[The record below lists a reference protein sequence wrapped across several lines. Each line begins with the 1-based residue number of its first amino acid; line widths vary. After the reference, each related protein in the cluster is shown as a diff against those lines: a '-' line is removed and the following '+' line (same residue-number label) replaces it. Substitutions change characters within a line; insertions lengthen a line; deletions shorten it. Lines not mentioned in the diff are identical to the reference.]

1 MADLLSELQN
11 AAGWKAEGKRLAVE
25 PLTVTAKD
33 AARFIAEMT
42 PVLGDVMAA
51 KELWDEA
58 TSENPNWVMVGALGG
73 AAVIGLIPGI
83 GDLAAKSIKAGAKK
97 MIDTAKRVEVDPNAM
112 GSGLGNVRLKPSL
125 PPAKT
130 AAEQVAKDVL
140 ELRAAGKADEVSE
153 EMMALADDQYMSL
166 NTPISMSQEARM
178 ARADEMF
185 PREGFHGTNAN
196 IDGFQGNVFSSDNPT
211 LASTYAK
218 GSADAQIYPL
228 RLGSKLGDTVVEGGG
243 VNWNQL
249 NPDEI
254 YKTDPAVAEWLGYD
268 ELSDS
273 LGRVSTRGVERA
285 AMREGRSGV
294 QFKDINDLG
303 PGFNS
308 NQFKNLGYTKEQE
321 RALQKQYM
329 ENLSKPSNVDV
340 RLSPNLV
347 RSKFA
352 RFDPEF
358 RHLRN
363 LSAGLGIAPL
373 GLLAL
378 LQEQE
383 RENEGYMY

>member
-25 PLTVTAKD
+25 PLMVTAKD

-83 GDLAAKSIKAGAKK
+83 GDVAAKGIKAGAKK

-140 ELRAAGKADEVSE
+140 ELRAVGKADEVSE

-243 VNWNQL
+243 VNWYGINKSDIKDSAVVKRL
-249 NPDEI
+249 KGDEI
-254 YKTDPAVAEWLGYD
+254 
-268 ELSDS
+268 
-273 LGRVSTRGVERA
+273 STGEIEQA
-285 AMREGRSGV
+285 AIREGRSGV
-294 QFKDINDLG
+294 QFKDIYDTG

-358 RHLRN
+358 RNLRN